1 MAKIFV
7 NTQMDKDLAE
17 KLEKMADE
25 EMLNRSNF
33 IRRLIG
39 AEWVRRKQRQ
49 DEENKYIKY
58 IK

>member
-49 DEENKYIKY
+49 DEENKNIK
-58 IK
+58 